1 MPNKSPL
8 AADPGQT
15 KTLVWDLPTRLFHWL
30 LVLLVI
36 VSFATANIGGNAMQY
51 HAWSGFTILALL
63 LFRVV
68 WGVIGS
74 APSRFKTF
82 LKGPAAVLHYAAT
95 TLRRDPECRLTHN
108 PLGGWSVAALLTV
121 LLVQAGTG
129 LFANDDIA
137 TEGPLSLWVSKK
149 TSNWITGVHDLN
161 AGAIAALV
169 ALHVAAVLFHLI
181 YKRENLVTPMITGAK
196 HCSGSPGDTMPQ
208 PLWRAAL
215 VAALAALAV
224 YVLVR

>member
-1 MPNKSPL
+1 MKTEQT
-8 AADPGQT
+8 AATSIGLSRV
-15 KTLVWDLPTRLFHWL
+15 LVWDLPTRVFHWL
-30 LVLLVI
+30 LVTLVI
-36 VSFATANIGGNAMQY
+36 VSFVTGNIGGNAMQY
-51 HAWSGFTILALL
+51 HEWSGCAILALL
-63 LFRVV
+63 VFRGV
-68 WGVIGS
+68 WGFIGS
-74 APSRFKTF
+74 EPSRFKSF
-82 LKGPAAVLHYAAT
+82 LKGPAVVLRYAAST
-95 TLRRDPECRLTHN
+95 FRRDPECLLTHN

-121 LLVQAGTG
+121 LFVQAGTG

-137 TEGPLSLWVSKK
+137 TEGPLYLWVSKK

-161 AGAIAALV
+161 AGVIVALV

-196 HCSGSPGDTMPQ
+196 HCSGIGGNTLPQ

-215 VAALAALAV
+215 VAAVAALAV